1 MPVDL
6 YLGGAEHTVGHLL
19 YSRFWQ
25 KVLFDVGLVSCDE
38 PFKKLYHQGLIL
50 GPDGEKM
57 SKSRGNVVNPD
68 IVREEHGADATRLY
82 ICFMGPTDKDKPWS
96 STGIDG
102 VRRFLERVWRLAIA
116 ENGNSIATDTPA
128 HPEIEKLLHK
138 TIKKVTEDIEN
149 LSYNTCISQ
158 MMILVNEMYKVSDHS
173 RSTLLTLTQL
183 LMPFGPHV
191 AEELWENL
199 GGQGFVSLAKWP
211 TFNLALCK
219 DDTVVMGVQ
228 INGKMRGTIEIS
240 MDTTEAAAIELAQK
254 VPSILAVLDGKPIA
268 KVIYKAGKI
277 LNLILK

>member
-1 MPVDL
+1 
-6 YLGGAEHTVGHLL
+6 
-19 YSRFWQ
+19 
-25 KVLFDVGLVSCDE
+25 
-38 PFKKLYHQGLIL
+38 
-50 GPDGEKM
+50 
-57 SKSRGNVVNPD
+57 
-68 IVREEHGADATRLY
+68 
-82 ICFMGPTDKDKPWS
+82 MGPTDKDKPWS